1 MASSENSWWKR
12 IGRGAVAA
20 ITCLLVVGVLGA
32 CGDDD
37 SDSGGSEG
45 GGGSPS
51 TEEVTLQ
58 LGWIEKEEYAFLY
71 SGIEN
76 GFFEEQ
82 GIDLKI
88 QTGDGSSVA
97 MTTVSEG
104 RAEFGYT
111 GGPSFFVAR
120 SEGLPLKMV
129 AMFLQQSPSVILSWP
144 ETPVDDLKDL
154 EGQRFI
160 LTPGDGFT
168 ALWPACAERNDV
180 DQSKVEGQSIGT
192 EARAQAFV
200 AHRSDAMPW
209 FVTTSVA
216 ELEEQ
221 AGTTFESLSAVDFDC
236 SILQNGLF
244 TTDEL
249 IDSDPDLVKRMVA
262 ASTKS
267 WDWTEKNPEK
277 AAEVILERLPDYEL
291 EDVTQVVEATNEL
304 AHTEASA
311 GKPTGWMAESDW
323 QDSLEL
329 MEQSDQLSEPL
340 EIDDLYTNEFIPGA
354 GK

>member
-1 MASSENSWWKR
+1 VKRAENSWWNR
-12 IGRGAVAA
+12 IARGVVAA
-20 ITCLLVVGVLGA
+20 VTCLLMVAVLGA

-45 GGGSPS
+45 GGGAS

-71 SGIEN
+71 TGIEQ

-129 AMFLQQSPSVILSWP
+129 AMFLQQSPATILSWP
-144 ETPVDDLKDL
+144 ETPVRDLKDL
-154 EGQRFI
+154 EGKRFI

-168 ALWPACAERNDV
+168 ALWPACAKRNDV

-200 AHRSDAMPW
+200 AHRADALPW
-209 FVTTSVA
+209 FVTTSA
-216 ELEEQ
+216 TELEEQ
-221 AGTTFESLSAVDFDC
+221 AGTEFVELSAVDFDC

-249 IDSDPDLVKRMVA
+249 IDSNPDLVKRMVA

-291 EDVTQVVEATNEL
+291 EDVTQVVKATNEL

-311 GKPTGWMAESDW
+311 GKPTGWMAEGDW

-329 MEQSDQLSEPL
+329 MEQSDQLPEPL